1 MNIMDSLSPEEK
13 QELRGMRIFFIA
25 VVTLVAVFLL
35 GSIVFNQVSA
45 PVAPQLASWKNW
57 LLGGTAIFS
66 AICAVQGKLRF
77 SRAIESAKTSLN
89 PLAGKLR
96 LYKNAL
102 IAYLA
107 TTELPVLLSIIL
119 SIITGNFVFQVYAA
133 VLFGFM
139 LSAMPRAEKVI
150 NQLQ

>member
-1 MNIMDSLSPEEK
+1 MNSTESLSPEEK
-13 QELRGMRIFFIA
+13 QELKAMRIFFTA
-25 VVTLVAVFLL
+25 VVALVSVFLL
-35 GSIVFNQVSA
+35 GSIVFNQVSG
-45 PVAPQLASWKNW
+45 PVAPELASWKNW
-57 LLGGTAIFS
+57 LLGGTALFS
-66 AICAVQGKLRF
+66 ILCAIQGKLRF

-107 TTELPVLLSIIL
+107 ITELPVLLSIIL
-119 SIITGNFVFQVYAA
+119 SITTGNFVFQVYAA

-139 LSAMPRAEKVI
+139 LSAIPKAGKVI
-150 NQLQ
+150 SQLQ